1 MAPNTKK
8 VYAFRKGKKAL
19 VSVAIAT
26 LFAAGSLA
34 VSNGVIVHADDV
46 ASTVTSSE
54 LEAAEKEYNEAS
66 KAYQVAQVEST
77 FANESLE
84 EENLVVQIQ
93 SAQEEIDRANEIVD
107 SVAKKLSDDTDAVVD
122 ANTTVENAQNE
133 RDQAQK
139 TLDQAQES
147 HASAEELVAI
157 AINESKEKIESL
169 EAQDEAIYN
178 DICNLSF
185 QSVSTGYE
193 FGYDSEEYQVIENQ
207 INTLEEERNQIS
219 QDIHTHEE
227 LINKNY
233 DSLNSTLALVDSAK
247 KVLEE
252 KEQVLSE
259 AEKELDAAKK
269 VQEGTQER
277 LSAAQNSLQSAID
290 KKDLLE
296 QELKDLQE
304 KNAHIKNA
312 ANEKLMQAEERLRKA
327 EEKLEQLRG
336 QGSKNEGYGEVVKT
350 IVTVTDTPEFDV
362 TKTIGTQENQDEGLR
377 YDEDGDPIDYYVPSY
392 YFETDDS
399 NYPTLTDE
407 DLKGSYFVGAG
418 GSGFDS
424 DIDPFKDRNQ
434 NEKIV
439 DSNRK
444 IKYVNYTDLY
454 GNSYSEQIVY
464 YVPRYNH
471 EKVFSVS
478 ETNHYLFSS
487 QEYSLAFHDG
497 KFVGGISDVSE
508 NIFISKDQGDT
519 TNKTLEQ
526 YKDNFSRVYYY
537 TDLYEKVTIANVQYF
552 DEYTKDG
559 KHIIKEVMPTPT
571 ESESKPTKVE
581 DSKTNDVSTPD
592 KSVEPESTVE
602 PVKSAEKPATEGTP
616 TNGGT
621 EKTSNQED
629 ETPVNEEAP
638 GDSAKDQEPST
649 DVTSNGEEVKETP
662 IEEVN
667 VPVKEVETPEK
678 TEEVEVPTTENNSN
692 GEEVKETPTEEVTVP
707 VKEDETPEKTEEV
720 ETPTTENNSNG
731 EEVKGTPT
739 EEVNV
744 PVKEVE
750 TPEKTEEV
758 ETPTTEN
765 NSNGEEVKET
775 PTKEEVAETPS
786 DDEDSSKE
794 TPSENKP
801 DTEVKPGSV
810 VKPTKTIR
818 LYVFGSGLVE
828 VNEDSMLNSDGTVY
842 GFYKISDNLYSE
854 LNKGRYFDPDDN
866 RYKTV
871 DKSPFIVYPGEVPPL
886 STVGKFVASYRN
898 GEKEA
903 GILLQDFDEESKKY
917 IIAYANGEALYDE
930 GLNAFFY
937 KKDFNQNPDG
947 TYTHK
952 DREKESTIDPVSPSE
967 EPVVEVPATTETT
980 TEEVTVPVKEDETP
994 EKTEEVETPTTEN
1007 NSNGEEVK
1015 ETPTKEEVAETP
1027 SEDED
1032 SSKETSSENKPD
1044 TEVKPGS
1051 VVKPTSEKPQSD
1063 DTKVPAKPEATGTKN
1078 VTKADIKAGLNR
1090 VVTKAETA
1098 KVLDR
1103 RGSKNYQAPNT
1114 LPATG
1119 EASAASFVLAGAL
1132 VASFGFVGL
1141 KKRKN

>member
-66 KAYQVAQVEST
+66 EAYQVAQGESIV
-77 FANESLE
+77 ANESLE
-84 EENLVVQIQ
+84 EDNLVVQIQ

-122 ANTTVENAQNE
+122 ANMTVEDAQNE

-147 HASAEELVAI
+147 HASAEEFVAI

-169 EAQDEAIYN
+169 EAQDEAIHN
-178 DICNLSF
+178 DIGNLSF

-252 KEQVLSE
+252 KDQVLSE

-362 TKTIGTQENQDEGLR
+362 TKTIGTYENQDEGLR

-392 YFETDDS
+392 YFETDGS
-399 NYPTLTDE
+399 SYPTLTDE
-407 DLKGSYFVGAG
+407 ELKGSYWFAG
-418 GSGFDS
+418 GGIGFDR

-434 NEKIV
+434 DEKIV

-444 IKYVNYTDLY
+444 IKYVNYTDTD
-454 GNSYSEQIVY
+454 GNSHSEQIVY

-487 QEYSLAFHDG
+487 QEYILSFRDG
-497 KFVGGISDVSE
+497 EFVGGISDVSE

-526 YKDNFSRVYYY
+526 YKDNFSRVYY
-537 TDLYEKVTIANVQYF
+537 
-552 DEYTKDG
+552 
-559 KHIIKEVMPTPT
+559 
-571 ESESKPTKVE
+571 
-581 DSKTNDVSTPD
+581 
-592 KSVEPESTVE
+592 
-602 PVKSAEKPATEGTP
+602 
-616 TNGGT
+616 
-621 EKTSNQED
+621 
-629 ETPVNEEAP
+629 
-638 GDSAKDQEPST
+638 
-649 DVTSNGEEVKETP
+649 
-662 IEEVN
+662 
-667 VPVKEVETPEK
+667 
-678 TEEVEVPTTENNSN
+678 
-692 GEEVKETPTEEVTVP
+692 
-707 VKEDETPEKTEEV
+707 
-720 ETPTTENNSNG
+720 
-731 EEVKGTPT
+731 
-739 EEVNV
+739 
-744 PVKEVE
+744 
-750 TPEKTEEV
+750 
-758 ETPTTEN
+758 
-765 NSNGEEVKET
+765 
-775 PTKEEVAETPS
+775 
-786 DDEDSSKE
+786 
-794 TPSENKP
+794 
-801 DTEVKPGSV
+801 
-810 VKPTKTIR
+810 
-818 LYVFGSGLVE
+818 
-828 VNEDSMLNSDGTVY
+828 
-842 GFYKISDNLYSE
+842 
-854 LNKGRYFDPDDN
+854 
-866 RYKTV
+866 
-871 DKSPFIVYPGEVPPL
+871 
-886 STVGKFVASYRN
+886 
-898 GEKEA
+898 
-903 GILLQDFDEESKKY
+903 
-917 IIAYANGEALYDE
+917 
-930 GLNAFFY
+930 
-937 KKDFNQNPDG
+937 
-947 TYTHK
+947 
-952 DREKESTIDPVSPSE
+952 
-967 EPVVEVPATTETT
+967 
-980 TEEVTVPVKEDETP
+980 
-994 EKTEEVETPTTEN
+994 
-1007 NSNGEEVK
+1007 
-1015 ETPTKEEVAETP
+1015 
-1027 SEDED
+1027 
-1032 SSKETSSENKPD
+1032 
-1044 TEVKPGS
+1044 
-1051 VVKPTSEKPQSD
+1051 
-1063 DTKVPAKPEATGTKN
+1063 
-1078 VTKADIKAGLNR
+1078 
-1090 VVTKAETA
+1090 
-1098 KVLDR
+1098 
-1103 RGSKNYQAPNT
+1103 
-1114 LPATG
+1114 
-1119 EASAASFVLAGAL
+1119 
-1132 VASFGFVGL
+1132 
-1141 KKRKN
+1141 